1 MLTDLQIEQNKQ
13 EFLNELKKVDRPGM
27 DKLIEW
33 LCSPDPRDCDFFIA
47 PSSTMYHGNYK
58 GGLCEHSLN
67 VLKCLRHL
75 VKLYESLLS
84 EKEKTPAKI
93 TEEEMII
100 SALLHDL
107 CKTQFYVETIKSH
120 KREDGTWIKYNGYD
134 INDRFPFGHGEKSCF
149 LAQRFIMLTGIEA
162 LAIRWHMGFTEI
174 STQLDYMHKSA
185 FNKAWDICPL
195 AFLLHQADSMA
206 TFCLEPK
213 VSPEAAKI

>member
-1 MLTDLQIEQNKQ
+1 MLDNNQIEKNKQ
-13 EFLNELKKVDRPGM
+13 EFLSEINKVSRPGL
-27 DKLIEW
+27 DKLVEW
-33 LCSPDPRDCDFFIA
+33 LCSEDPKDCDFFIA

-67 VLKCLRHL
+67 VLKCLREL
-75 VKLYESLLS
+75 VPMYQKLMVSRGKS
-84 EKEKTPAKI
+84 PVKI
-93 TEEEMII
+93 TDEEMIVT
-100 SALLHDL
+100 ALLHDL
-107 CKTQFYVETIKSH
+107 CKIQFYIPQVKSA
-120 KREDGTWIKYNGYD
+120 KKEDGTWFKYDGWD

-174 STQLDYMHKSA
+174 STQLDYMHKNA

-195 AFLLHQADSMA
+195 AFLLHQADSIA

-213 VSPEAAKI
+213 VSPEASKI